1 METKR
6 TEKEKVSRFARK
18 GETVGK
24 PREFEEKM
32 DSAVFLATEEELAK
46 EKEDDPFG
54 SVYIYGVTTY
64 KVNM

>member
-1 METKR
+1 MR
-6 TEKEKVSRFARK
+6 TLCSK

-32 DSAVFLATEEELAK
+32 DSGVLATEEELAK

-54 SVYIYGVTTY
+54 SVYIYA
-64 KVNM
+64 